1 MSAPRNTL
9 LLTSLSVFCLVLWGC
24 KGDPRPADGAG
35 APPAPEVTVAAAR
48 TQPMSAQEEFP
59 GRLEA
64 VDKVEVRARVSGYI
78 EAVHFRQGEDVRRGD
93 LLVSIDPRP
102 YQARLQR
109 AEGDLAA
116 LQSRIELA
124 RLELARAE
132 RLLASQ
138 ATTQRDLDE
147 RVARLKD
154 LEASARSAQASVE
167 AARLDLS
174 FTRVTA
180 PISGRAGRFDITAGN
195 LVQAESPEPP
205 VLTTIVSM
213 NPLYVSFDVDEAT
226 FVRFGLDAAAR
237 RRWPVSFALTGESGF
252 PRQATLQFVDNRVDP
267 GTGSV
272 HVRAVVA
279 NSDARLTPGL
289 FARVRLSDPAGAVPA
304 VVVPERAIGTDQDRR
319 FVLVVGADR
328 KAQHRNVKVGGA
340 EGGMRIVRDGLREG
354 EQVVVNGLMRVRPGQ
369 LVDVKPEPAPAAA
382 GR

>member
-1 MSAPRNTL
+1 MTAPRNAVVTTIL
-9 LLTSLSVFCLVLWGC
+9 ALSCLALSGC
-24 KGDPRPADGAG
+24 KGDSKPAAPAAG
-35 APPAPEVTVAAAR
+35 APAPEVTVAAAR
-48 TQPMSAQEEFP
+48 TQLLAAHEEFP

-64 VDKVEVRARVSGYI
+64 VEKVEVRARVSGYI
-78 EAVHFRQGEDVRRGD
+78 EAVHFRQGEDVKRGD

-109 AEGDLAA
+109 AEGDVAA
-116 LQSRIELA
+116 LQARIELA

-132 RLLASQ
+132 RLLSSG

-154 LEASARSAQASVE
+154 LEASARSAQATVE
-167 AARLDLS
+167 AARLDLG

-180 PISGRAGRFDITAGN
+180 PISGRAGRFDITVGN

-205 VLTTIVSM
+205 VLTTLVSL

-237 RRWPVSFALTGESGF
+237 RRWPVSFALAGDSGF
-252 PRQATLQFVDNRVDP
+252 PREATLQFVDNRVDP

-272 HVRAVVA
+272 HARALVA
-279 NSDARLTPGL
+279 NPDARLTPGL

-319 FVLVVGADR
+319 FVLVVGSDR
-328 KAQHRNVKVGGA
+328 KAQHRNVQVGGA

-369 LVDVKPEPAPAAA
+369 VVDVKPEAAAAPAN
-382 GR
+382 R

>member
-1 MSAPRNTL
+1 MMAPRTLIPMTL
-9 LLTSLSVFCLVLWGC
+9 LCVMCLLLPGC
-24 KGDPRPADGAG
+24 KGDTKPAGPA
-35 APPAPEVTVAAAR
+35 AAAPAPEVTVAPAR
-48 TQPMSAQEEFP
+48 TRLLAAHEAFP

-64 VDKVEVRARVSGYI
+64 VEKVEVRARVSGYI
-78 EAVHFRQGEDVRRGD
+78 EAIHFRQGEDVRRGD

-109 AEGDLAA
+109 AEGDLAS

-124 RLELARAE
+124 RLELVRAE
-132 RLLASQ
+132 RLVASG
-138 ATTQRDLDE
+138 ATTLRDLDE

-154 LEASARSAQASVE
+154 LEASARSAQATVE

-180 PISGRAGRFDITAGN
+180 PIGGRAGRFDITVGN

-237 RRWPVSFALTGESGF
+237 RQWPVTFALTGETDF

-272 HVRAVVA
+272 HARAVVA
-279 NSDARLTPGL
+279 NPDARLTPGL
-289 FARVRLSDPAGAVPA
+289 FARVRVSDPAGAVPA

-319 FVLVVGADR
+319 FVLVVGVDR
-328 KAQHRNVKVGGA
+328 KAQHRNVQVGGA
-340 EGGMRIVRDGLREG
+340 EGGLRIVRDGLREG

-369 LVDVKPEPAPAAA
+369 LVDAKPEPAAAPAV
-382 GR
+382 R